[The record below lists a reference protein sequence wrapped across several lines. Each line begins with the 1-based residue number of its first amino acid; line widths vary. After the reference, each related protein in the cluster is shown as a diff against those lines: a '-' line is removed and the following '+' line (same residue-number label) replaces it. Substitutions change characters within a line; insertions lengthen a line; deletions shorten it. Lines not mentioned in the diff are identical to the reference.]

1 GLRLGLFGGEAGVDN
16 RAFRDRLGQTGGV
29 KVRKANF
36 GVSEVMSIIGG
47 PWEHTRQFQYQARG
61 GGVVAVRVSRCG
73 GSCAMTGVRE
83 GVRTHLAKECQ
94 PLVRYRA
101 RDVLTVTDT
110 GPCACGRAGWRF
122 RVSGRTDDMFNV
134 RGVNVFPTSVQRV
147 VADSDDLASGHFR
160 IAL

>member
-1 GLRLGLFGGEAGVDN
+1 GERLP
-16 RAFRDRLGQTGGV
+16 
-29 KVRKANF
+29 
-36 GVSEVMSIIGG
+36 I
-47 PWEHTRQFQYQARG
+47 
-61 GGVVAVRVSRCG
+61 
-73 GSCAMTGVRE
+73 RE
-83 GVRTHLAKECQ
+83 GTTGELVCTHLAKECQ

-160 IAL
+160 IALAGPGPYDRIAVRVEASDGMPPERWPEAAAELARRIRTAIGASAEVTMLPFEALPRTEG